1 MNRLTQNV
9 EKCKKYIN
17 ENGLQEKYALVNP
30 MTDFNL
36 MYFNPFDDL
45 YRGFRIA
52 YIDEQSQ
59 DRKYMTISEFM
70 KIYNIK

>member
-9 EKCKKYIN
+9 EKCKQYIN
-17 ENGLQEKYALVNP
+17 ENGLQEKYTLVNP
-30 MTDFNL
+30 MTDTNL

-52 YIDEQSQ
+52 YIDE
-59 DRKYMTISEFM
+59 DTNEKMYMSISEFM
-70 KIYNIK
+70 KLNNIQ